1 MDREQLGKMKL
12 EALRTLA
19 AESGLEGANRLGKA
33 ELLDHL
39 APPPKLV
46 ERVEEAIVHAVA
58 AVEHKAH
65 ELIERVR
72 HPHAHSA
79 AHSEAQSVDRQEPPA
94 PTVVAAPVAGEAV
107 AMEVASDDGAAAKSA
122 KSASNGG
129 AARAKSADGR
139 AHHGSNGFG
148 VPSATVHPQ
157 PQSPPPA
164 SEPIGML
171 DFEELPDHYGV
182 DECEVLDKDPFWV
195 FAYWEVTERGL
206 AAARAQLGQSADG
219 ARLVLRMFTTVPK
232 PEGVERLLHDVEL
245 PGHHGRRY
253 LQSPRP
259 GAHLRVAVG
268 LLSREGY
275 FAPIAH
281 SSLVRV
287 PPTEPQP
294 GPVEWME
301 VEPVRTRGRVRE
313 PIVIVRRGEQHAER
327 GVKEV
332 NAQLTTETP
341 SAGTSP
347 TATRPG
353 QAGWPFSGSSA
364 SSPSRGTR

>member
-1 MDREQLGKMKL
+1 MMDREELGKMKL

-39 APPPKLV
+39 APAPKLV

-65 ELIERVR
+65 ELLERVR

-79 AHSEAQSVDRQEPPA
+79 EHDERPA
-94 PTVVAAPVAGEAV
+94 PTVVAAPVAGEAT
-107 AMEVASDDGAAAKSA
+107 AMEVVDADEAAPKSTAKPANGRAPTSA
-122 KSASNGG
+122 TG
-129 AARAKSADGR
+129 AKSADGR

-195 FAYWEVTERGL
+195 FAYWEVTDRGL

-301 VEPVRTRGRVRE
+301 VEPVKTRGRVRE
-313 PIVIVRRGEQHAER
+313 PIVIVRRGEEHAER

-353 QAGWPFSGSSA
+353 QPGWPFSGSSS